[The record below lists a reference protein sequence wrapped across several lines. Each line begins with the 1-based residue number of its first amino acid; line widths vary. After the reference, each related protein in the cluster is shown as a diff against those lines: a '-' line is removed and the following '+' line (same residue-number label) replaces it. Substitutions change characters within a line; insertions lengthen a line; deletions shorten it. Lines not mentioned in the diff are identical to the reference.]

1 MVSRL
6 ITQTLVWIAAMA
18 AVLFVSAGTVRW
30 PAAWVFLA
38 EMGGF
43 GVAIG
48 LWLAR
53 RDPALLA
60 ERLSTGFQ
68 AAQKTWDKVFMAT
81 VFVLWTSWLVLMA
94 LDAVRFG
101 WSRMP
106 IWAQAI
112 GAILIALCM
121 YVACL
126 TFRENSYAAPV
137 VKIASERG
145 HRVVSSGPYAY
156 VRHPMYA
163 GALWLFIGMPLA
175 LGSWLTICL
184 VPLILPVLF
193 WRPLDEERILRRDLS
208 GLRGGLARARVL
220 AETAAGDGPDPE

>member
-1 MVSRL
+1 MVSKL
-6 ITQTLVWIAAMA
+6 ITQTAVWIAAMA
-18 AVLFVSAGTVRW
+18 AVLFVAAGTGRW

-38 EMGGF
+38 EMAGLGL
-43 GVAIG
+43 AIG

-60 ERLSTGFQ
+60 ERLTAGFQ

-94 LDAVRFG
+94 LDAGRFG

-106 IWAQAI
+106 VWAQGI

-121 YVACL
+121 TIACL
-126 TFRENSYAAPV
+126 AFRENSYAAPV
-137 VKIASERG
+137 VKIARERG
-145 HRVVSSGPYAY
+145 HRVVSTGPYAC

-163 GALWLFIGMPLA
+163 GALLFFIGTPLL
-175 LGSWLTICL
+175 LGSWFGLAVT
-184 VPLILPVLF
+184 PVLIVVLAA
-193 WRPLDEERILRRDLS
+193 RALMEERT
-208 GLRGGLARARVL
+208 L
-220 AETAAGDGPDPE
+220 AEELPGYREYAERVRYRLIPGIW

>member
-1 MVSRL
+1 MVSKMIGR
-6 ITQTLVWIAAMA
+6 TVVWIAAMA
-18 AVLFVSAGTVRW
+18 AILFVSAGTARW

-38 EMGGF
+38 EIGGL
-43 GVAIG
+43 GVAVG

-81 VFVLWTSWLVLMA
+81 VFVLWTGWLVLMA

-101 WSRMP
+101 WSQMP
-106 IWAQAI
+106 VWAQAL
-112 GAILIALCM
+112 GAVLIALCM

-137 VKIASERG
+137 VKIARERG

-163 GALWLFIGMPLA
+163 GALLFFIGTPLL
-175 LGSWLTICL
+175 LGSWYGLAVAPVLVVVLAARAVMEERMLAEELPGYRDYATRVRYRL
-184 VPLILPVLF
+184 VP
-193 WRPLDEERILRRDLS
+193 
-208 GLRGGLARARVL
+208 GLW
-220 AETAAGDGPDPE
+220 

>member
-18 AVLFVSAGTVRW
+18 AVLCVSAGTVHW
-30 PAAWVFLA
+30 PAAWVCRA
-38 EMGGF
+38 EMGGC

-101 WSRMP
+101 WSQMP
-106 IWAQAI
+106 VWAQAI
-112 GAILIALCM
+112 GGILVALCLD
-121 YVACL
+121 VA
-126 TFRENSYAAPV
+126 R
-137 VKIASERG
+137 
-145 HRVVSSGPYAY
+145 
-156 VRHPMYA
+156 
-163 GALWLFIGMPLA
+163 
-175 LGSWLTICL
+175 
-184 VPLILPVLF
+184 LPV
-193 WRPLDEERILRRDLS
+193 
-208 GLRGGLARARVL
+208 RAQR
-220 AETAAGDGPDPE
+220 

>member
-1 MVSRL
+1 MVSKM
-6 ITQTLVWIAAMA
+6 IGWTVVWIAAMA
-18 AVLFVSAGTVRW
+18 AILFVSAGTARW

-38 EMGGF
+38 EIGGL
-43 GVAIG
+43 GVAVG

-81 VFVLWTSWLVLMA
+81 VFVLWTGWLVLMA

-101 WSRMP
+101 WSQMP
-106 IWAQAI
+106 VWAQAL
-112 GAILIALCM
+112 GAVLIALCM

-126 TFRENSYAAPV
+126 TFRANSYAAPV
-137 VKIASERG
+137 VKIARERG
-145 HRVVSSGPYAY
+145 HRVVSSGPYVY

-163 GALWLFIGMPLA
+163 GAMLFFIGTPLL
-175 LGSWLTICL
+175 LGSWYGLAVTPVLVVVLAARAVMEERMLAEELPGYRDYATRVRYRL
-184 VPLILPVLF
+184 VP
-193 WRPLDEERILRRDLS
+193 
-208 GLRGGLARARVL
+208 GLW
-220 AETAAGDGPDPE
+220 